1 MTGTRGK
8 VLVIDDSADMGALLA
23 QLLGDEGFEPV
34 LCETAA
40 AGVEAFKTG
49 NPVAVCLDWVL
60 PDRAGVDVCRE
71 LRQQNDVTPII
82 FISARDDEVS
92 AVRGLDAGADDYVIK
107 PFRHRELIA
116 RLEANI
122 RKAELARRQKQE
134 AAVSEPAAGGQ
145 TYRVGQVEVDG
156 TARQVRVAG
165 RPIKLGPLE
174 FQLLE
179 YMVRNAG
186 VALSRDQIL
195 TAVYGYTAD
204 ISTERVDVLFRRL
217 RSKLGEGPEQGDQ
230 LVAVPG
236 YGYRL
241 DRRSRSSS

>member
-8 VLVIDDSADMGALLA
+8 VLVIDDSPDMAALVA

-34 LCETAA
+34 VCETGAA
-40 AGVEAFKTG
+40 AIEAFG
-49 NPVAVCLDWVL
+49 SHHPVAVCLDWIL

-71 LRQQNDVTPII
+71 LRSQDDVTPII

-122 RKAELARRQKQE
+122 RKAELARRQMRE
-134 AAVSEPAAGGQ
+134 APVAEAPPGQ
-145 TYRVGQVEVDG
+145 THRVGQVEVDG
-156 TARQVRVAG
+156 SARQVRVAG
-165 RPIKLGPLE
+165 AAVKLGPLE

-217 RSKLGEGPEQGDQ
+217 RSKLGEGPGRGDQ

-241 DRRSRSSS
+241 DRRRA